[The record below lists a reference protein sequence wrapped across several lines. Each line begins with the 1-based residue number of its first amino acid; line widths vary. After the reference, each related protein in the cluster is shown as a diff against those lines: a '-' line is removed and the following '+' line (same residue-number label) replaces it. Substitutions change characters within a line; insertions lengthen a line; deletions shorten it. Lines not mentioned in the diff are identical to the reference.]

1 MIRDLAY
8 NDPLTEL
15 PNRRLLLDRLKHQLA
30 ASSRSGRYGALL
42 FIDMDHFKAIN
53 DTFGHEAGDQVLKEV
68 ARRLLANVRES
79 DTVARFGGDEF
90 VVILDSLGDTAAVAA
105 AEANELG
112 NKILDKL
119 AKPYRLAGDFCT
131 STPSIGIVI
140 FCGHAASMDQ
150 LIKRADT
157 AMYEAK
163 SAGRNRIAFHS
174 DLPTTATGAE

>member
-1 MIRDLAY
+1 
-8 NDPLTEL
+8 
-15 PNRRLLLDRLKHQLA
+15 
-30 ASSRSGRYGALL
+30 
-42 FIDMDHFKAIN
+42 
-53 DTFGHEAGDQVLKEV
+53 VLKEV

-112 NKILDKL
+112 HKILDKL
-119 AKPYRLAGDFCT
+119 AQPYRLAGDFCT